1 MKILFIGDMVGKPG
15 RSITAQA
22 LPYLKD
28 LHGPF
33 DFVIA
38 NGENA
43 AAGRGLTVK
52 VAEELFSSGIDCLT
66 SGNHIWDKKEIYPV
80 LDQEP
85 RILRPANYPPACPG
99 QGVSVIKKGALS
111 LGVVSLQGRVFMPEI
126 DCPFRCISG
135 ILDEIG
141 DVPVFIDFHAE
152 ATSEKRVLGAYL
164 DGRVSALVGTHTHV
178 QTADEEVLPGGT
190 AYISDV
196 GMTGSFASAIGMKV
210 ESVLPKFLTGLPSKF
225 EVAEEDVRLNGVVVH
240 IDDESGIALDIK
252 RVVVKEAELW

>member
-1 MKILFIGDMVGKPG
+1 MRILFIGDMVGKPG

-22 LPYLKD
+22 LPYLRETR
-28 LHGPF
+28 GPF

-38 NGENA
+38 NGENS

-52 VAEELFSSGIDCLT
+52 VAEELFSYGIDCLT
-66 SGNHIWDKKEIYPV
+66 SGNHIWDKKEIYPI

-99 QGVSVIKKGALS
+99 QGLSVIKKGDLS
-111 LGVVSLQGRVFMPEI
+111 LAVISLQGRVFMPEI
-126 DCPFRCISG
+126 DCPFRCIDG
-135 ILDEIG
+135 ILEGLG
-141 DVPVFIDFHAE
+141 DLPVFIDFHAE

-210 ESVLPKFLTGLPSKF
+210 DSVLPKFLTGLPSKF
-225 EVAEEDVRLNGVVVH
+225 EVAEEDVRLNGVVVDL
-240 IDDESGIALDIK
+240 DDQSGIALDIN
-252 RVVVKEAELW
+252 RVLVKEAELW

>member
-1 MKILFIGDMVGKPG
+1 MKVLFIGDMVGKPG
-15 RSITAQA
+15 RSITVQA
-22 LPYLKD
+22 LPYLKEH
-28 LHGPF
+28 HGPF

-52 VAEELFSSGIDCLT
+52 VAEELFSAGIDCLT
-66 SGNHIWDKKEIYPV
+66 SGNHIWDKKEIYPI

-85 RILRPANYPPACPG
+85 RILRPANYPPGCPG
-99 QGVSVIKKGALS
+99 QGVSVIKKGSLA
-111 LGVVSLQGRVFMPEI
+111 LGVVSLQGRVFMPDI
-126 DCPFRCISG
+126 DCPFRCVDG
-135 ILDEIG
+135 ILAQLGE
-141 DVPVFIDFHAE
+141 VPVFIDFHAE

-164 DGRVSALVGTHTHV
+164 DGRVSAFVGTHTHV

-196 GMTGSFASAIGMKV
+196 GMTGSFASAIGMKL